1 MKAIILAGGLGT
13 RLRPVISDIPKP
25 MAEVLG
31 KPFLAW
37 QIEQLKK
44 FDILDIIISIGY
56 LGDKIKLYFQDGDR
70 LGTRIKYAEESQPLG
85 TGGAIRNASPYLT
98 NEEKFLVVSGDTY
111 LDLDFPDFLR
121 FHDEKNS
128 LITMALAR
136 RKRPS
141 KSGCVEID
149 KEDRIVNFV
158 EKEKGAGL
166 INAGYLIFSLEVFN
180 HMPKKNKFSLE
191 YDLYPKM
198 VGTRRIFGYVTS
210 GYFRDLGNPED
221 YESIKKELGA
231 VVCS

>member
-1 MKAIILAGGLGT
+1 MKAVILAGGLGA
-13 RLRPVISDIPKP
+13 RLRPVISGIPKP

-44 FDILDIIISIGY
+44 FGILDIIISIGH
-56 LGDKIKLYFQDGDR
+56 LGDKIKLYFRDGEK
-70 LGTRIKYAEESQPLG
+70 LGTRIKYAEERQPLG
-85 TGGAIRNASPYLT
+85 TGGALRNASRYLT
-98 NEEKFLVVSGDTY
+98 SGKKFLVVSGDTY

-136 RKRPS
+136 RERPS

-149 KEDRIVNFV
+149 KENRIVKFV

-166 INAGYLIFSLEVFN
+166 INAGYLIFSSEVFDY
-180 HMPKKNKFSLE
+180 MPKKNKFSLE
-191 YDLYPKM
+191 YDLYPKL
-198 VGTRRIFGYVTS
+198 VKTKRIFGYVTS

-221 YESIKKELGA
+221 YEAMKKELGE

>member
-37 QIEQLKK
+37 QIYQLKNFGI
-44 FDILDIIISIGY
+44 FDIVISIGH
-56 LGDKIKLYFQDGDR
+56 LGDKIKQYFQDGEK
-70 LGTRIKYAEESQPLG
+70 LGTRIKYAEEHQPLG
-85 TGGAIRNASPYLT
+85 TGGALRNASRYLT
-98 NEEKFLVVSGDTY
+98 SEEKFLVVSGDTY
-111 LDLDFPDFLR
+111 LDLDFSDFLR

-136 RKRPS
+136 RERLS
-141 KSGCVEID
+141 KSGCVEIN
-149 KEDRIVNFV
+149 KENRIVKFV

-166 INAGYLIFSLEVFN
+166 INAGYLIFSSEVFDY
-180 HMPKKNKFSLE
+180 MPKKDKFSLE
-191 YDLYPKM
+191 YDLYPKL
-198 VGTRRIFGYVTS
+198 VKIKRIFGYVTS
-210 GYFRDLGNPED
+210 GYFRDIGNPED
-221 YESIKKELGA
+221 YEAIKKELGE